1 MITATL
7 NGRPLYAKGTMD
19 VKMFDPATN
28 DMVYYSNKM
37 STSQLTSTINLGA
50 INAGPGNPIVI
61 QIPDTP
67 SLTMNLTAAD
77 FSLEG
82 RALSAGSNVT
92 YNGVVPVD
100 EVVQADGTTLTV
112 AQNPVYPLGGCDIV
126 GYVNNDGTAYL
137 IDPTTRELQGFT
149 ATAGQTYC
157 VHYYTNNASAK
168 QFGVDTLMNP
178 AVVRGFIT
186 IPVYST
192 EGSTANANT
201 GSRVGSLYI
210 TIPRGQLSGDVST
223 EGSQT
228 TPATTIMNL
237 TALSYDE
244 ACEAGIQC
252 GTSASP
258 KLAYMVL
265 ELYGNPD
272 QNVEELAIVG
282 GNDLTVV
289 AGTPYTIPVKYM
301 MDNGEIVTPD
311 LSNFTYTPE
320 EGEAFFSVSPA
331 GVITGTSD
339 GTASLTISSKY
350 NTELTTTANVTV
362 EGGGPATP
370 TGNVSFTLTTPAPG
384 SGNELSGGGASY
396 TVGVNVVNGTNSV
409 VITGAKTA
417 AQVIGV
423 AGTNANLVTPGGT
436 GTAPTYTVDTTSV
449 GTAGGAVSFTLNVT
463 EPGYTAISY
472 EVTVTV
478 AQPAPNPDTA
488 DVDFTLTTP
497 SPDSDNTINGG
508 GSNRTVTVNVAN
520 NTASVVLT
528 ATKTAAQSVAVGGT
542 DQGDVTPAGSDTAP
556 TYTVN
561 TTTIQA
567 AGGSKTFTLT
577 VSESSHT
584 SIVYNVTVTVA
595 APDPDTAD
603 VTFALTTPPD
613 DSSTNTLTGGGSTR
627 TVAVNVANTTSSV
640 VITATKTTQQ
650 TIEVGGT
657 DMSNVEQAQNETAN
671 PTFTVNT
678 TDISTDGGE
687 KEFTLT
693 VSEADHTSITYTV
706 TVTVA
711 GAGG

>member
-1 MITATL
+1 MITADI
-7 NGRPLYAKGTMD
+7 NGRALYAKGTMD
-19 VKMFDPATN
+19 VKLFDPATN
-28 DMVYYSNKM
+28 DLVYYSNKM

-50 INAGPGNPIVI
+50 INAGPGNPVVI

-82 RALSAGSNVT
+82 RALSAGSNVV

-112 AQNPVYPLGGCDIV
+112 TQTPVYPLGGCDIV
-126 GYVNNDGTAYL
+126 GYVNNSGTAYQ
-137 IDPTTRELQGFT
+137 IDPATRELQGFT

-192 EGSTANANT
+192 EGTTANANT

-244 ACEAGIQC
+244 ACEQNIQC
-252 GTSASP
+252 GTAASP

-282 GNDLTVV
+282 GNDITVV

-339 GTASLTISSKY
+339 GTASLTIASKY
-350 NTELTTTANVTV
+350 NTDLTVTANVTV

-384 SGNELSGGGASY
+384 SGNELTGGGA
-396 TVGVNVVNGTNSV
+396 TR
-409 VITGAKTA
+409 
-417 AQVIGV
+417 
-423 AGTNANLVTPGGT
+423 
-436 GTAPTYTVDTTSV
+436 D
-449 GTAGGAVSFTLNVT
+449 
-463 EPGYTAISY
+463 
-472 EVTVTV
+472 
-478 AQPAPNPDTA
+478 
-488 DVDFTLTTP
+488 
-497 SPDSDNTINGG
+497 
-508 GSNRTVTVNVAN
+508 VTVNVAN
-520 NTASVVLT
+520 TTSSVVIT
-528 ATKTAAQSVAVGGT
+528 GTKTAAQSVEVGGT
-542 DQGDVTPAGSDTAP
+542 NSGDVTPGGGDTDP

-561 TTTIQA
+561 TTDVAT

-577 VSESSHT
+577 VSEADHT

-595 APDPDTAD
+595 
-603 VTFALTTPPD
+603 
-613 DSSTNTLTGGGSTR
+613 
-627 TVAVNVANTTSSV
+627 
-640 VITATKTTQQ
+640 
-650 TIEVGGT
+650 
-657 DMSNVEQAQNETAN
+657 
-671 PTFTVNT
+671 
-678 TDISTDGGE
+678 
-687 KEFTLT
+687 
-693 VSEADHTSITYTV
+693 
-706 TVTVA
+706 
-711 GAGG
+711 GA

>member
-28 DMVYYSNKM
+28 DLVYYSNKM
-37 STSQLTSTINLGA
+37 STSQLASTINLGA

-112 AQNPVYPLGGCDIV
+112 TQTPVYPLGGCDIV
-126 GYVNNDGTAYL
+126 GYVNNDGTAYM

-192 EGSTANANT
+192 EGTTANANT

-282 GNDLTVV
+282 GSDLTVT
-289 AGTPYTIPVKYM
+289 AGTPFTIPVKYL

-320 EGEAFFSVSPA
+320 AGEAYFSVSPS
-331 GVITGTSD
+331 GVITGTSN
-339 GTASLTISSKY
+339 GTASLTIASKY
-350 NTELTTTANVTV
+350 NAELTTTANVTV

-384 SGNELSGGGASY
+384 SGNELTGGGAAY
-396 TVGVNVVNGTNSV
+396 TVGVNVVNGTSSV
-409 VITGAKTA
+409 VLTGAKTA
-417 AQVIGV
+417 AQIIGV
-423 AGTNANLVTPGGT
+423 SGANANLVTPGGT

-449 GTAGGAVSFTLNVT
+449 SADGGAVQFNLDVT
-463 EPGYTAISY
+463 EPGYTGISY
-472 EVTVTV
+472 AVTVTV
-478 AQPAPNPDTA
+478 ADPAPITDTA
-488 DVDFTLTTP
+488 DVDFALTTP
-497 SPDSDNTINGG
+497 APGADNTINGG
-508 GSNRTVTVNVAN
+508 GSNKTVTVQVAN
-520 NTASVVLT
+520 ATASVVLT
-528 ATKTAAQSVAVGGT
+528 ATKTAAQNVEVGGT
-542 DQGDVTPAGSDTAP
+542 DQGDVTPGGSATAP

-561 TTTIQA
+561 TSSVSA
-567 AGGSKTFTLT
+567 AGGAKNFTLT
-577 VSESSHT
+577 VSEDAHNPIT
-584 SIVYNVTVTVA
+584 YNVTVTVA

-603 VTFALTTPPD
+603 VTFALTTPAED
-613 DSSTNTLTGGGSTR
+613 GDANTLTGGGSTR
-627 TVAVNVANTTSSV
+627 AVTVNVANTTSSV
-640 VITATKTTQQ
+640 VITGTKTAAQ
-650 TIEVGGT
+650 TIAVGGT
-657 DMSNVEQAQNETAN
+657 NSSDVEQANEGTTA

-678 TDISTDGGE
+678 TSVATDGGS

-693 VSEADHTSITYTV
+693 VSEADHTSIVYTV

-711 GAGG
+711 GA

>member
-1 MITATL
+1 MPTLTDFTKPIASL
-7 NGRPLYAKGTMD
+7 NGKRLFAKGTMY

-28 DMVYYSNKM
+28 NLVYYSPIM
-37 STSQLTSTINLGA
+37 ATIQLQSTINLGP
-50 INAGPGNPIVI
+50 INAGPGNPVVI

-67 SLTMNLTAAD
+67 SLTLNLTAAD

-82 RALSAGSNVT
+82 RALSTGSNVT

-112 AQNPVYPLGGCDIV
+112 SQNPVYPLGGCDIV

-149 ATAGQTYC
+149 ATAGEPYC

-168 QFGVDTLMNP
+168 QFGVDALMNP
-178 AVVRGFIT
+178 AVVRGFIE

-192 EGSTANANT
+192 EGNALTANN
-201 GSRVGSLYI
+201 GSRVGSIYI

-228 TPATTIMNL
+228 TAATTIMNL
-237 TALSYDE
+237 TALAYNE
-244 ACEAGIQC
+244 ECEAGIQC
-252 GTSASP
+252 GTAASS

-339 GTASLTISSKY
+339 GTASLTIASKY

-384 SGNELSGGGASY
+384 SGNELTGGGASY
-396 TVGVNVVNGTNSV
+396 TVGVSVVNGTNSV

-417 AQVIGV
+417 AQTIGV
-423 AGTNANLVTPGGT
+423 TGTNADLVTPGGT
-436 GTAPTYTVDTTSV
+436 GTAPAYTVNTTSI
-449 GTAGGAVSFTLNVT
+449 GSTGGSVSFTLNVT
-463 EPGYTAISY
+463 EPGYTGISY

-478 AQPAPNPDTA
+478 AAPAPITDTA
-488 DVDFTLTTP
+488 DVDFALTTP
-497 SPDSDNTINGG
+497 TPDGSNTINGG
-508 GSNRTVTVNVAN
+508 GANKTVTVNVAN
-520 NTASVVLT
+520 ATASVVLT
-528 ATKTAAQSVAVGGT
+528 ATKTAAQSIAVGGT
-542 DQGDVTPAGSDTAP
+542 DQGDVTPAPNDTNP

-561 TTTIQA
+561 TSSIQA
-567 AGGSKTFTLT
+567 DGGSKTFTLT
-577 VSESSHT
+577 VSEASHNPIT
-584 SIVYNVTVTVA
+584 YNVTVTVA
-595 APDPDTAD
+595 
-603 VTFALTTPPD
+603 
-613 DSSTNTLTGGGSTR
+613 
-627 TVAVNVANTTSSV
+627 
-640 VITATKTTQQ
+640 
-650 TIEVGGT
+650 
-657 DMSNVEQAQNETAN
+657 
-671 PTFTVNT
+671 
-678 TDISTDGGE
+678 
-687 KEFTLT
+687 
-693 VSEADHTSITYTV
+693 
-706 TVTVA
+706 
-711 GAGG
+711 GA

>member
-28 DMVYYSNKM
+28 DLVYYSNKM
-37 STSQLTSTINLGA
+37 STSQLASTINLGA

-112 AQNPVYPLGGCDIV
+112 TQTPVYPLGGCDIV
-126 GYVNNDGTAYL
+126 GYVNNDGTAYM

-168 QFGVDTLMNP
+168 QLGVDTLMNP

-192 EGSTANANT
+192 EGTTANANT
-201 GSRVGSLYI
+201 GSRVGSMYI

-282 GNDLTVV
+282 GSDLTVT
-289 AGTPYTIPVKYM
+289 AGTPFTIPVKYL

-320 EGEAFFSVSPA
+320 PGEAYFSVSPS
-331 GVITGTSD
+331 GVITGTSN
-339 GTASLTISSKY
+339 GTASLTIASKY
-350 NTELTTTANVTV
+350 NAELTTTANVTV

-384 SGNELSGGGASY
+384 SGNELTGGGAAY
-396 TVGVNVVNGTNSV
+396 TVGVNVVNGTSSV
-409 VITGAKTA
+409 VLTGAKTA
-417 AQVIGV
+417 AQIIGV
-423 AGTNANLVTPGGT
+423 SGANANLVTPGGT

-449 GTAGGAVSFTLNVT
+449 SADGGAVQFNLDVT
-463 EPGYTAISY
+463 EPGYTGISY
-472 EVTVTV
+472 AVTVTV
-478 AQPAPNPDTA
+478 ADPAPITDTA
-488 DVDFTLTTP
+488 DVDFALTTP
-497 SPDSDNTINGG
+497 APGADNTINGG
-508 GSNRTVTVNVAN
+508 GSNKTVTVQVAN
-520 NTASVVLT
+520 ATASVVLT
-528 ATKTAAQSVAVGGT
+528 ATKTAAQNVEVGGT
-542 DQGDVTPAGSDTAP
+542 DQGDVTPGGSATAP

-561 TTTIQA
+561 TSSVSA
-567 AGGSKTFTLT
+567 AGGAKSFTLT
-577 VSESSHT
+577 VSEDAHNPIT
-584 SIVYNVTVTVA
+584 YNVTVTVA

-603 VTFALTTPPD
+603 VTFALTTPAED
-613 DSSTNTLTGGGSTR
+613 GDANTLTGGGSTR
-627 TVAVNVANTTSSV
+627 AVTVNVANTTSSV
-640 VITATKTTQQ
+640 VITGTKTAAQ
-650 TIEVGGT
+650 TIAVGGT
-657 DMSNVEQAQNETAN
+657 NSSDVEQANEGTTA

-678 TDISTDGGE
+678 TSVATDGGS

-693 VSEADHTSITYTV
+693 VSEADHTSIVYTV

-711 GAGG
+711 GA

>member
-28 DMVYYSNKM
+28 DLRYYTNKM
-37 STSQLTSTINLGA
+37 SVSQLASTINLA
-50 INAGPGNPIVI
+50 PINASIGNPTLI

-67 SLTMNLTAAD
+67 NLTLNLTAAD
-77 FSLEG
+77 FSLEA
-82 RALSAGSNVT
+82 RALSVGGNVT

-112 AQNPVYPLGGCDIV
+112 AQTPVYPLGGCDIV
-126 GYVNNDGTAYL
+126 GYINNSGTSYL
-137 IDPTTRELQGFT
+137 IDPSTREIQGFT

-178 AVVRGFIT
+178 AVVRCFIT

-192 EGSTANANT
+192 EGNAANANT

-228 TPATTIMNL
+228 TAATTIMNL

-282 GNDLTVV
+282 GNDITVT

-301 MDNGEIVTPD
+301 MDNGEIVTPNMTD
-311 LSNFTYTPE
+311 LTYTPE
-320 EGEAFFSVSPA
+320 EGEAFFTVSPA
-331 GVITGTSD
+331 GVISGTSD
-339 GTASLTISSKY
+339 GTATLTIASKY
-350 NTELTTTANVTV
+350 NTDLTTTANVTV

-370 TGNVSFTLTTPAPG
+370 TGNVSFTLTTPSG
-384 SGNELSGGGASY
+384 SGNELTGGGASY

-417 AQVIGV
+417 AQVIAV
-423 AGTNANLVTPGGT
+423 TGTNANLVTPGGT
-436 GTAPTYTVDTTSV
+436 GTAPTYTVDTASIGTS
-449 GTAGGAVSFTLNVT
+449 GGAVNFTLNVT
-463 EPGYTAISY
+463 EPGYTGISY

-478 AQPAPNPDTA
+478 AAAAPITDTA
-488 DVDFTLTTP
+488 DVDFALTTP
-497 SPDSDNTINGG
+497 APDGDNTITGG
-508 GSNRTVTVNVAN
+508 GANKTVTVNVAN
-520 NTASVVLT
+520 ATASVVLT

-542 DQGDVTPAGSDTAP
+542 DQGDVSAGGTDTAP

-561 TTTIQA
+561 TSSVSA

-577 VSESSHT
+577 VSEANHNAIT
-584 SIVYNVTVTVA
+584 YNVTVTVA

-603 VTFALTTPPD
+603 VTFVLTTPAENG
-613 DSSTNTLTGGGSTR
+613 STDHLTGGGATR
-627 TVAVNVANTTSSV
+627 DVTVNVVNTTASV
-640 VITATKTTQQ
+640 VITATKTAAQSV
-650 TIEVGGT
+650 EVGGT
-657 DMSNVEQAQNETAN
+657 DESDVTPGGGDTD
-671 PTFTVNT
+671 PTYTVNT
-678 TDISTDGGE
+678 TDVATAGGS

-693 VSEADHTSITYTV
+693 VSEADHTSIVYTV

>member
-7 NGRPLYAKGTMD
+7 NGRALYAKGTMD
-19 VKMFDPATN
+19 VKLFDPASN

-50 INAGPGNPIVI
+50 INAGPGNPVVI

-82 RALSAGSNVT
+82 RALSAGSNVV

-112 AQNPVYPLGGCDIV
+112 TQTPVYPLGGCDIV
-126 GYVNNDGTAYL
+126 GYVNNSGTAYQ

-192 EGSTANANT
+192 EGTTANANT

-244 ACEAGIQC
+244 ACEQNIQC
-252 GTSASP
+252 GTAASP

-282 GNDLTVV
+282 GNDITVV

-339 GTASLTISSKY
+339 GTASLTIASKY
-350 NTELTTTANVTV
+350 NTDLTVTANVTV

-370 TGNVSFTLTTPAPG
+370 TGNVSFTLTTPASG
-384 SGNELSGGGASY
+384 SGNELTGGGASY
-396 TVGVNVVNGTNSV
+396 TVGVSVVNGTNSV

-417 AQVIGV
+417 AQVIAV
-423 AGTNANLVTPGGT
+423 TGTNANLVTPGGT
-436 GTAPTYTVDTTSV
+436 GTAPTYTVDTTSI
-449 GTAGGAVSFTLNVT
+449 GTSGGAVNFTLNVT
-463 EPGYTAISY
+463 EPGYTSLSY

-478 AQPAPNPDTA
+478 AAPAPITDTA
-488 DVDFTLTTP
+488 DVDFALTTP
-497 SPDSDNTINGG
+497 TPDGSNTINGG
-508 GSNRTVTVNVAN
+508 GANKTVTVNVAN
-520 NTASVVLT
+520 ATASVVLT
-528 ATKTAAQSVAVGGT
+528 ATKTAAQSIAVGGT
-542 DQGDVTPAGSDTAP
+542 DQGDVTPAPNDTNP

-561 TTTIQA
+561 TSSIQA

-577 VSESSHT
+577 VSEASHNPITYNVTVTVAAPPPVTADMTFALTTPPDDSATSTLTGGGATRDGTVNVANTTSSVVITGTKTAAQSVDVGGTNSGDVTPGGGNTDPTYTVNTTDVATAGGSKTFTLTVSEADHT

-595 APDPDTAD
+595 
-603 VTFALTTPPD
+603 
-613 DSSTNTLTGGGSTR
+613 
-627 TVAVNVANTTSSV
+627 
-640 VITATKTTQQ
+640 
-650 TIEVGGT
+650 
-657 DMSNVEQAQNETAN
+657 
-671 PTFTVNT
+671 
-678 TDISTDGGE
+678 
-687 KEFTLT
+687 
-693 VSEADHTSITYTV
+693 
-706 TVTVA
+706 
-711 GAGG
+711 GA

>member
-7 NGRPLYAKGTMD
+7 NGRALYAKGTMY
-19 VKMFDPATN
+19 VQMFDPATN

-50 INAGPGNPIVI
+50 INAGPGNPVVI

-92 YNGVVPVD
+92 YNGTVPVD
-100 EVVQADGTTLTV
+100 EVVQADGPTLTV
-112 AQNPVYPLGGCDIV
+112 SQTPVYPLGTCDIV
-126 GYVNNDGTAYL
+126 GYINNSGTAYL
-137 IDPTTRELQGFT
+137 IDPTTREVQGFT
-149 ATAGQTYC
+149 ATPGQTYC
-157 VHYYTNNASAK
+157 VHYSTTNASAK

-192 EGSTANANT
+192 EGNATSTNN

-252 GTSASP
+252 GTNASP

-282 GNDLTVV
+282 GNDITVT
-289 AGTPYTIPVKYM
+289 AGTPYTIPVKYE

-320 EGEAFFSVSPA
+320 LGEAFFTVSPT
-331 GVITGTSD
+331 GVITGTAD
-339 GTASLTISSKY
+339 GTATLTIASKF
-350 NTELTTTANVTV
+350 NTDLTTTANVTV

-370 TGNVSFTLTTPAPG
+370 TGNVSFTLTSPTG
-384 SGNELSGGGASY
+384 SGNELTGGGATY

-409 VITGAKTA
+409 VVTGAKTA
-417 AQVIGV
+417 AQVIAV
-423 AGTNANLVTPGGT
+423 TGTNADLVTPGGT
-436 GTAPTYTVDTTSV
+436 GTAPTYTVDTTSI
-449 GTAGGAVSFTLNVT
+449 GTTGGAVSFTLNVT

-478 AQPAPNPDTA
+478 AEPAPDPDTA
-488 DVDFTLTTP
+488 DVSFALTTP
-497 SPDSDNTINGG
+497 SPGGDNTINGG
-508 GSNRTVTVNVAN
+508 GANRTVTVNVAN
-520 NTASVVLT
+520 ATSSVVLT
-528 ATKTAAQSVAVGGT
+528 ATKTAAQSIAVGGT
-542 DQGDVTPAGSDTAP
+542 DQGDVTPGENDTNP

-561 TTTIQA
+561 TTSVQA

-577 VSESSHT
+577 VSEASHT
-584 SIVYNVTVTVA
+584 SITYNVTVTVA

-613 DSSTNTLTGGGSTR
+613 DSSANTLTGGGSTR
-627 TVAVNVANTTSSV
+627 TVAVNVANTTASV

-687 KEFTLT
+687 KTFTLT
-693 VSEADHTSITYTV
+693 VSEADHTSIVYNV

>member
-7 NGRPLYAKGTMD
+7 NGRALYAKGTMD
-19 VKMFDPATN
+19 VKLFDPASN

-37 STSQLTSTINLGA
+37 STSQLTSTINLGP
-50 INAGPGNPIVI
+50 INAGPGNPVVI

-67 SLTMNLTAAD
+67 GLNMNLTAAD

-82 RALSAGSNVT
+82 RALSAGSNVV

-112 AQNPVYPLGGCDIV
+112 TQTPVYPLGGCDIV
-126 GYVNNDGTAYL
+126 GYVNNSGTAYQ

-192 EGSTANANT
+192 EGTTANANT

-244 ACEAGIQC
+244 ACEQNIQC

-272 QNVEELAIVG
+272 QNVEDLAIVG
-282 GNDLTVV
+282 GNDITVV
-289 AGTPYTIPVKYM
+289 AGTPYTIPIKYM

-339 GTASLTISSKY
+339 GTATLTIASKY
-350 NTELTTTANVTV
+350 NTDLTVTANVTV

-370 TGNVSFTLTTPAPG
+370 TGNVSFTLTTPASG
-384 SGNELSGGGASY
+384 SGNELTGGGASY

-417 AQVIGV
+417 AQVIAV

-436 GTAPTYTVDTTSV
+436 GTAPTYTVDTTSI
-449 GTAGGAVSFTLNVT
+449 GTSGGSVNFTLNVT
-463 EPGYTAISY
+463 EPGYTGISY

-478 AQPAPNPDTA
+478 AAPTPITDTA
-488 DVDFTLTTP
+488 DVDFALTTP
-497 SPDSDNTINGG
+497 TPDGSNTINGG
-508 GSNRTVTVNVAN
+508 GANKTVTVNVAN
-520 NTASVVLT
+520 ATASVVLT
-528 ATKTAAQSVAVGGT
+528 ATKTAAQSIAVGGT
-542 DQGDVTPAGSDTAP
+542 DQGDVTPAPNDTNP

-561 TTTIQA
+561 TSSIQA
-567 AGGSKTFTLT
+567 DGGSKTFTLT
-577 VSESSHT
+577 VSEANHN
-584 SIVYNVTVTVA
+584 SITYNVTVTVA
-595 APDPDTAD
+595 QPATANM
-603 VTFALTTPPD
+603 TFTLTTPPD
-613 DSSTNTLTGGGSTR
+613 DSSSNTLTGGGATR
-627 TVAVNVANTTSSV
+627 DVTVSVQNGTSSV
-640 VITATKTTQQ
+640 EITGTKTSAQ
-650 TIEVGGT
+650 TVDVGGT
-657 DMSNVEQAQNETAN
+657 NESDVTPAGTDTD
-671 PTFTVNT
+671 PTYTVNT
-678 TDISTDGGE
+678 TDVSSTGGS

-693 VSEADHTSITYTV
+693 VSEADHTSIVYNV

-711 GAGG
+711 GA